1 MDFLKKKKKKALQ
14 MQSLGAL
21 LSTVVVNLIEDMT
34 ELRCI
39 NMEKLFPWTKSTE
52 YLCPEFNDSAGVG
65 I

>member
-1 MDFLKKKKKKALQ
+1 MH
-14 MQSLGAL
+14 SLGAL

-34 ELRCI
+34 ELRCV
-39 NMEKLFPWTKSTE
+39 NTEKLFPWTKSTE